1 MTGSSRTERT
11 EKVQVKKN
19 QNGRRNIILKIILV
33 IVILTAVYIGKNI
46 YDIRTFSTVDETCR
60 ADTAIILGAA
70 VYGDEPSPVYR
81 ERINHG
87 ITLYNE
93 GYVDSL
99 IVTGGSSDASEKTEA
114 AVAKEY
120 LMSQGIPE
128 EDILM
133 EDQSSIT
140 QENLEN
146 AEVIMAGRQMR
157 TALVV
162 SDPLHMKRA
171 MLLAED
177 AGITAYS
184 SPTPT
189 TRYISLRTKIPFLAR
204 ETFYYIGYKWYRLF
218 LRGEFSDK
226 TRCNRYSG
234 IRKEKA

>member
-1 MTGSSRTERT
+1 MKKSDKKSRH
-11 EKVQVKKN
+11 
-19 QNGRRNIILKIILV
+19 IILKILLALV
-33 IVILTAVYIGKNI
+33 ILAAVYIGKNV
-46 YDIRTFSTVDETCR
+46 YDICAFSTVDEACR

-87 ITLYNE
+87 ITLYHE
-93 GYVDSL
+93 GYVDQL
-99 IVTGGSSDASEKTEA
+99 IVTGGSPDDSEKTEA

-120 LMSQGIPE
+120 LVTQGIPA
-128 EDILM
+128 EDILT

-146 AEVIMAGRQMR
+146 AKVIMDGNHLE
-157 TALVV
+157 TAVIV

-189 TRYISLRTKIPFLAR
+189 TRYISMRTKIPFLVR
-204 ETFYYIGYKWYRLF
+204 ETFYFIGYQWYRLF
-218 LRGEFSDK
+218 V
-226 TRCNRYSG
+226 
-234 IRKEKA
+234 